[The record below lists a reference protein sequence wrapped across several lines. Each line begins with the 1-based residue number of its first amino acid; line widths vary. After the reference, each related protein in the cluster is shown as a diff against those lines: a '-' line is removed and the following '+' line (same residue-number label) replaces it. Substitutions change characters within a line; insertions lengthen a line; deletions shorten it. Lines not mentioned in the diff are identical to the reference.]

1 MVPYGTKCKVPNGTF
16 SVISLMSMTDQ
27 SLADTAS
34 ARSRDDDLADRFG
47 HLALEM
53 LNETELSDAWR
64 LNFLANFFVGKAYR
78 ILEARFGISR
88 PEFVV
93 LYCLSQRPG
102 LVAQEVCDVTG
113 LPKNSISR
121 AVLSLLNRQLIERA
135 PSPKDGRAKS
145 LIMTGSGRS
154 LIDEIIPVFETR
166 QSRMLAA
173 LEPDEQRDFRRLL
186 MKLIDGLPEWVDA
199 DR

>member
-1 MVPYGTKCKVPNGTF
+1 MVPYGTKCKVPYGTF
-16 SVISLMSMTDQ
+16 FVLSPVSMTDQ
-27 SLADTAS
+27 SLADTPPL
-34 ARSRDDDLADRFG
+34 RRPDDDLAERFG
-47 HLALEM
+47 DLALKM
-53 LNETELSDAWR
+53 LNDTELSDVWR

-88 PEFVV
+88 PEFVI
-93 LYCLSQRPG
+93 LYCLSQRAG

-145 LIMTGSGRS
+145 LIMTDNGRR
-154 LIDEIIPVFETR
+154 LIAEIVPIFETR
-166 QSRMLAA
+166 QSRMLAVLDA
-173 LEPDEQRDFRRLL
+173 DEQRDFRRLL

-199 DR
+199 ER